1 MAIHQILTRNH
12 VRAVSVIISLS
23 FIWAAASAA
32 LVQQSLAQDTRK
44 SCLWSLQTK
53 SSTVYF
59 LGSLHL
65 LKRDAYPLESVIEKA
80 YATSQ
85 KIIFETDIAAMKDPM
100 VQAKMLELGLYPEGQ
115 NLYQNL
121 DGDTRRLL
129 ENKLSGLGLP
139 LEHFARFKPWVVALT
154 LASLELQRLGFD
166 PNYGIDI
173 YFFHRAV
180 KDGKEIGYL
189 EPAEY
194 QLNLLAKMNKQDQSS
209 CLNQTLRDLE
219 LVLQLAGEIVSYWK
233 TGDAESLHALL
244 FKSFKDYP
252 NIRARL
258 LIQRNKKWVSKI
270 ENLTREKKNVLVVVG
285 VGHLVGPDGLL
296 DLLNKRGYKL
306 KQR

>member
-1 MAIHQILTRNH
+1 MGIHQILTRNRG
-12 VRAVSVIISLS
+12 RAVSVFISLS
-23 FIWAAASAA
+23 FIWAAVSAA

-44 SCLWSLQTK
+44 SCLWSLQTN
-53 SSTVYF
+53 SSMVYF

-65 LKRDAYPLESVIEKA
+65 LKRDAYPLESVIEKV

-85 KIIFETDIAAMKDPM
+85 KIIFETDIAAMKDPV

-121 DGDTRRLL
+121 DGGTRRLL

-139 LEHFARFKPWVVALT
+139 LEHLARFKPWVVALT

-173 YFFHRAV
+173 HFFHRAV

-209 CLNQTLRDLE
+209 FLNQTLRDLE
-219 LVLQLAGEIVSYWK
+219 LVLQLVGEMVSYWK

-252 NIRARL
+252 NIHARL
-258 LIQRNKKWVSKI
+258 LIQRNKKWISKI
-270 ENLTREKKNVLVVVG
+270 ENLMGEKKNVLVVVG

-296 DLLNKRGYKL
+296 DLLRKRGYKL
-306 KQR
+306 IQR

>member
-1 MAIHQILTRNH
+1 MGIHQILTRNRG
-12 VRAVSVIISLS
+12 RAVSVFISLS
-23 FIWAAASAA
+23 FIWAAVSAA
-32 LVQQSLAQDTRK
+32 LVQDTRK
-44 SCLWSLQTK
+44 SCLWSLQTN
-53 SSTVYF
+53 SSMVYF

-65 LKRDAYPLESVIEKA
+65 LKRDAYPLESAIEKA

-85 KIIFETDIAAMKDPM
+85 KIIFETDIAAMKDPV

-121 DGDTRRLL
+121 DGGTRRLL

-139 LEHFARFKPWVVALT
+139 LEHLARFKPWVVALT

-173 YFFHRAV
+173 HFFHRAV
-180 KDGKEIGYL
+180 RDGKEIGYL

-209 CLNQTLRDLE
+209 FLNQTLRDLE
-219 LVLQLAGEIVSYWK
+219 LVLQIVGEMVSYWK

-252 NIRARL
+252 NIHTRF
-258 LIQRNKKWVSKI
+258 LIQRNKKWISKI
-270 ENLTREKKNVLVVVG
+270 ENLTREKKKVFVVVG
-285 VGHLVGPDGLL
+285 VGHLVGPGGLL
-296 DLLNKRGYKL
+296 NLLRKRGYNL
-306 KQR
+306 IQR

>member
-1 MAIHQILTRNH
+1 MGIHQILTRNRG
-12 VRAVSVIISLS
+12 RAVSVFISLS
-23 FIWAAASAA
+23 FIWAAVSAA

-44 SCLWSLQTK
+44 SCLWSLQTN
-53 SSTVYF
+53 SSMVYF

-80 YATSQ
+80 YATSK
-85 KIIFETDIAAMKDPM
+85 KIIFETDIAAMKDPV

-115 NLYQNL
+115 NLYLNL
-121 DGDTRRLL
+121 DGGTRRLL

-139 LEHFARFKPWVVALT
+139 LEHLARFKPWVVALT

-173 YFFHRAV
+173 HFFHRAV

-209 CLNQTLRDLE
+209 FLNQTLRDLE
-219 LVLQLAGEIVSYWK
+219 LVLQLVGEMVSYWK

-252 NIRARL
+252 NIHARL
-258 LIQRNKKWVSKI
+258 LIQRNKKWISKI
-270 ENLTREKKNVLVVVG
+270 ENLMGEKKNVLVVVG

-296 DLLNKRGYKL
+296 DLLRKRGYKL
-306 KQR
+306 IQR

>member
-1 MAIHQILTRNH
+1 MAIHQILTRNRG
-12 VRAVSVIISLS
+12 RAVSVIISLS

-85 KIIFETDIAAMKDPM
+85 KIIFETDIAAMKDPV
-100 VQAKMLELGLYPEGQ
+100 VQAKILELGLYPEGQ

-121 DGDTRRLL
+121 DGGTRRLL

-194 QLNLLAKMNKQDQSS
+194 QLNLFAKMNKQDQSS
-209 CLNQTLRDLE
+209 FLNQTLRDLE

-252 NIRARL
+252 NIHARL

-270 ENLTREKKNVLVVVG
+270 ENVTREKKNVLVVVG

-296 DLLNKRGYKL
+296 DLLKERGYKL

>member
-1 MAIHQILTRNH
+1 MGIHQILTRNRG
-12 VRAVSVIISLS
+12 RAVSVFISLS
-23 FIWAAASAA
+23 FIWAAVSTA

-44 SCLWSLQTK
+44 SCLWSLQTN
-53 SSTVYF
+53 SSMVYF

-85 KIIFETDIAAMKDPM
+85 KIIFETDIAAMKDPV

-115 NLYQNL
+115 NLYLNL
-121 DGDTRRLL
+121 DGGTRRLL

-139 LEHFARFKPWVVALT
+139 LEHLARFKPWVVALT

-173 YFFHRAV
+173 HFFHRAV

-209 CLNQTLRDLE
+209 FLNQTLRDLE
-219 LVLQLAGEIVSYWK
+219 LVLQIVGEMVSYWK

-244 FKSFKDYP
+244 SKSFKDYP
-252 NIRARL
+252 NIHARL
-258 LIQRNKKWVSKI
+258 LIQRNKKWISKI
-270 ENLTREKKNVLVVVG
+270 ENLMGEKKNVLVVVG

-296 DLLNKRGYKL
+296 DLLRKRGYKL
-306 KQR
+306 IQR

>member
-1 MAIHQILTRNH
+1 MGIHQILTRNRG
-12 VRAVSVIISLS
+12 RAVSVFISLS
-23 FIWAAASAA
+23 FIWAAVSAA

-44 SCLWSLQTK
+44 SCLWSLQTN
-53 SSTVYF
+53 SSMVYF

-85 KIIFETDIAAMKDPM
+85 KIIFETDIAAMKDPV

-115 NLYQNL
+115 NLYLNL
-121 DGDTRRLL
+121 DGGTRRLL

-139 LEHFARFKPWVVALT
+139 LEHLARFKPWVVALT

-173 YFFHRAV
+173 HFFHRAV

-209 CLNQTLRDLE
+209 FLNQTLRDLE
-219 LVLQLAGEIVSYWK
+219 LVLQLVGEMVSYWK
-233 TGDAESLHALL
+233 TGDAENLHALL

-252 NIRARL
+252 NIHARL
-258 LIQRNKKWVSKI
+258 LIQRNKKWISKI
-270 ENLTREKKNVLVVVG
+270 ENLMGEKKNVLVVVG

-296 DLLNKRGYKL
+296 DLLRKRGYKL
-306 KQR
+306 IQR

>member
-1 MAIHQILTRNH
+1 MAIHQILTRNRG
-12 VRAVSVIISLS
+12 RAVSVIISLS

-85 KIIFETDIAAMKDPM
+85 KIIFETDIAAMKDPV
-100 VQAKMLELGLYPEGQ
+100 VQAKILELGLYPEGQ

-121 DGDTRRLL
+121 DGGTRRLL

-173 YFFHRAV
+173 YFFHRAG

-189 EPAEY
+189 EPADY
-194 QLNLLAKMNKQDQSS
+194 QLNLLAKMNKEDQSS
-209 CLNQTLRDLE
+209 FLNQTLRDLE

-252 NIRARL
+252 NIHARL

-296 DLLNKRGYKL
+296 DLLRKRGYKL

>member
-1 MAIHQILTRNH
+1 MAIHQILTRNRG
-12 VRAVSVIISLS
+12 RAVSVIISLS

-44 SCLWSLQTK
+44 SCLWSLQTN
-53 SSTVYF
+53 SSMVYF

-80 YATSQ
+80 YTTSQ
-85 KIIFETDIAAMKDPM
+85 KIIFETDIAAMKDPV
-100 VQAKMLELGLYPEGQ
+100 VQAKMLELGLYPESQ

-121 DGDTRRLL
+121 DGGTRRLL

-209 CLNQTLRDLE
+209 FLNQTLRDLE

-270 ENLTREKKNVLVVVG
+270 ENLTTEKKNVLVVVG

-296 DLLNKRGYKL
+296 DLLRKRGYKL

>member
-1 MAIHQILTRNH
+1 MGIHQILTRNRG
-12 VRAVSVIISLS
+12 RAVSVFISLS
-23 FIWAAASAA
+23 FIWAAVSAA

-44 SCLWSLQTK
+44 SCLWSLQTN
-53 SSTVYF
+53 SSMVYF

-85 KIIFETDIAAMKDPM
+85 KIIFETDIAAMKDPV

-121 DGDTRRLL
+121 DGGTRRLL

-139 LEHFARFKPWVVALT
+139 LEHLARFKPWVVALT

-173 YFFHRAV
+173 HFFHRAV

-209 CLNQTLRDLE
+209 FLNQTLRDLE
-219 LVLQLAGEIVSYWK
+219 LVLQLVGEMVSYWK

-252 NIRARL
+252 NIHARL
-258 LIQRNKKWVSKI
+258 LIQRNKKWISKI
-270 ENLTREKKNVLVVVG
+270 ENLMGEKKNVLVVVG

-296 DLLNKRGYKL
+296 DLLRKRGYKL
-306 KQR
+306 IQR

>member
-1 MAIHQILTRNH
+1 MGIHQILTRNRG
-12 VRAVSVIISLS
+12 RAVSVFISLS
-23 FIWAAASAA
+23 FIWAAVSAA

-44 SCLWSLQTK
+44 SCLWSLQTN
-53 SSTVYF
+53 SSMVYF

-85 KIIFETDIAAMKDPM
+85 KIIFETDIAAMKDPV

-115 NLYQNL
+115 NLYLNL
-121 DGDTRRLL
+121 DGGTRRLL

-139 LEHFARFKPWVVALT
+139 LEHLARFKPWVVALT

-173 YFFHRAV
+173 HFFHRAV

-209 CLNQTLRDLE
+209 FLNQTLRDLE
-219 LVLQLAGEIVSYWK
+219 LVLQLVGEMVSYWK

-252 NIRARL
+252 NIHARL
-258 LIQRNKKWVSKI
+258 LIQRNKKWISKI
-270 ENLTREKKNVLVVVG
+270 ENLMGEKKNVLVVVG

-296 DLLNKRGYKL
+296 DLLRKRGYKL
-306 KQR
+306 IQR